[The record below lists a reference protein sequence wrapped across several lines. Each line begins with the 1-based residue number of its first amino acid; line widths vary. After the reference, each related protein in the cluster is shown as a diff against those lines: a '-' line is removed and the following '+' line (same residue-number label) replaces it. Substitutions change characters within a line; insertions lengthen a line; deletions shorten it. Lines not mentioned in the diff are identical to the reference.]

1 VIEWLLLDGI
11 DMGSDD
17 IAVGVGIKL
26 SLLLPAYTA
35 ETEFAFRN
43 LTVMVAEKAMKNTL
57 FIFFI
62 EHGFFFH
69 SPLPEFFRFVKTFF
83 SKMSA
88 INLITMIRGT
98 PDRHGRLIKSS
109 FRAS

>member
-1 VIEWLLLDGI
+1 MIQRLLLDGI

-17 IAVGVGIKL
+17 IAVGVSIKL
-26 SLLLPAYTA
+26 PLLMLAYSA

-62 EHGFFFH
+62 EHRFFFH
-69 SPLPEFFRFVKTFF
+69 VPLPDFFRFVKTFF
-83 SKMSA
+83 SKS
-88 INLITMIRGT
+88 RGLT
-98 PDRHGRLIKSS
+98 
-109 FRAS
+109 